1 MSGTATARALPRALP
16 WLLALLLAVPPNQ
29 AWAQSAPAPPAPSA
43 AERAAQL
50 KQQGNEALGAL
61 RPGDALEAYKEA
73 YAIAPEPALHYN
85 MGHALEALGDY
96 PDALAEYEEFARVA
110 PPDLKARVPRLTEL
124 IAEMRGRVTLV
135 SIHCNVPGARVLIRD
150 VAVGTTGGDGNF
162 SHAFPA
168 GAAMLEVT
176 ADGYAPTRQHALFT
190 AGGVAQFEIVLVTT
204 ATAGVLRVTTTPVLG
219 DVYVDDKLA
228 GHAPVEASVAAG
240 PHRIVV
246 KSSGMRDT
254 ATQTVV
260 GVGETREVT
269 VDLEKTT
276 PVYAQWWFWTT
287 IGVVVVGGVV
297 ITYAAFKARAADSGS
312 IPPGQ
317 LPPQGEIVYR
327 PGPAL
332 FSF

>member
-1 MSGTATARALPRALP
+1 MQVLATARAFPRALP
-16 WLLALLLAVPPNQ
+16 WLLALLVAVPPKQGWTQNNQ
-29 AWAQSAPAPPAPSA
+29 PAPGAPSV

-61 RPGDALEAYKEA
+61 RPGDALEAYKQA

-85 MGHALEALGDY
+85 MGHALEALGNY

-110 PPDLKARVPRLTEL
+110 PPELRARVPRLTEL

-150 VAVGTTGGDGNF
+150 VAVGTTGGDGTF

-176 ADGYAPTRQHALFT
+176 ADGYAPTRQNAVFT
-190 AGGVAQFEIVLVTT
+190 AGSVARFEIVLVTT

-254 ATQTVV
+254 TTQTVV

-276 PVYAQWWFWTT
+276 PVYTQWWFWTT
-287 IGVVVVGGVV
+287 IGVVVAGGVV
-297 ITYAAFKARAADSGS
+297 ITYAAFKARGADSGS
-312 IPPGQ
+312 IPPGTVT
-317 LPPQGEIVYR
+317 PQGEIVYR
-327 PGPAL
+327 PAL
-332 FSF
+332 LSF